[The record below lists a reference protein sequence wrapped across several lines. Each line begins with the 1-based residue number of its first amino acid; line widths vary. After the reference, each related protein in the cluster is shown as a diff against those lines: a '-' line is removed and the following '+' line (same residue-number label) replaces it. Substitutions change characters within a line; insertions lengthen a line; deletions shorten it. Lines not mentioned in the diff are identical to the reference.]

1 MTSNSSISP
10 NDNTLWEDNAQWWID
25 GFTDGADA
33 EYEEQILPLAAEEL
47 RGMDQVLDV
56 GCGDGRVSRLVKKLG
71 ASFVAGIDPTWN
83 QVTVASQRGGGLH
96 VSKAGA
102 DGLPFFDEAFDAV
115 VACLVFEHI
124 QDVDTAIAEVARV
137 LKPGGRFCFF
147 LNHPLLQTPGSGWID
162 DQILDPPEQYW
173 RIGAYLIEQESNE
186 EVEKDIYIPFI
197 HRPLSRYV
205 NALIENGLYVQRML
219 EPAPPPGFLAR
230 AAEYED
236 ASTIPRLLYLRAVKL
251 DV

>member
-1 MTSNSSISP
+1 MNIDPSSGASE
-10 NDNTLWEDNAQWWID
+10 NTLWEDNAQWWID

-47 RGMDQVLDV
+47 QGMSHVLDV
-56 GCGDGRVSRLVKKLG
+56 GCGDGQVSRLVKKLG
-71 ASFVAGIDPTWN
+71 ASFVAGVDPTWN
-83 QVTVASQRGGGLH
+83 QVTVASQRGGGLL

-102 DGLPFFDEAFDAV
+102 DGLPFFDESFDAV

-124 QDVDTAIAEVARV
+124 QDVDTAISEVARV

-186 EVEKDIYIPFI
+186 EVEKDIFIPFI
-197 HRPLSRYV
+197 HRPLSRYI
-205 NALIENGLYVQRML
+205 NALIANGLYIQRML